1 MILTETYL
9 KVPEVHFAFA
19 YVQQSVNKM
28 CFPKTTTP
36 ESASWILDIH
46 FPELKLKLEL
56 KLYTW
61 HVLAPQ
67 LTER

>member
-28 CFPKTTTP
+28 CFPKTKTP
-36 ESASWILDIH
+36 VSASWILDIH
-46 FPELKLKLEL
+46 FPELKLELKLEL
-56 KLYTW
+56 YAW